1 MFLNMFYKFVLCN
14 LLFSLNISFSIFFSL
29 LFSPASSQNIDANH
43 VNVLMYHRF
52 GEASYPSTNIK
63 MSQFEDHVKEL
74 KKDQYNV
81 INLNDAIKAI
91 KNQIQIPDR
100 SISITIDDAYLS
112 VFEKAWPLLKENNF
126 TFTLFVSTDV
136 IDRKLSNYMTWDQI
150 RELMDN
156 GITIGSQTKSHPHMH
171 RLSDKKIVYEI
182 EYSNNR
188 FVQELGIKPTIFAY
202 PYGEYDLKTLNI
214 IKNSGFVA
222 AFGQHSGVAHISAGL
237 FELPRFA
244 MNENYGNMDRL
255 KLSINA
261 LPMVVNDISPIG
273 QLLKE
278 NPPNF
283 GFTLSPEIKP
293 NKIVRC
299 FASNGI
305 TTNTSRLGKFRIE
318 VRLDR
323 AFPKERGRINCT
335 MEGGNGRWRW
345 FGRQFLT
352 K

>member
-1 MFLNMFYKFVLCN
+1 
-14 LLFSLNISFSIFFSL
+14 
-29 LFSPASSQNIDANH
+29 
-43 VNVLMYHRF
+43 
-52 GEASYPSTNIK
+52 
-63 MSQFEDHVKEL
+63 
-74 KKDQYNV
+74 
-81 INLNDAIKAI
+81 
-91 KNQIQIPDR
+91 
-100 SISITIDDAYLS
+100 
-112 VFEKAWPLLKENNF
+112 
-126 TFTLFVSTDV
+126 
-136 IDRKLSNYMTWDQI
+136 
-150 RELMDN
+150 MDN

-171 RLSDKKIVYEI
+171 RLSDKKILYEI

-188 FVQELGIKPTIFAY
+188 FIQELGIKPTIFAY

-214 IKNSGFVA
+214 VKNSGFIA

-261 LPMVVNDISPIG
+261 LPMIISDISPTG
-273 QLLKE
+273 QLLKV

-283 GFTLSPEIKP
+283 GFTLSPKIKP

-305 TTNTSRLGKFRIE
+305 QTNTSRVGKIRIE
-318 VRLDR
+318 VRLER

-335 MEGGNGRWRW
+335 MEASTGRWRW
-345 FGRQFLT
+345 FGKQFLT